1 MDANMKKRNELL
13 AKTVIKGLESRNMS
27 GYYAQD
33 KEAALKQALELIPNG
48 STIAMGGCMSAHE
61 IGLVKALQDGDY
73 NYIDRAKLEPR
84 EGLMAAYDADFFL
97 SSANAVTDDGVLVN
111 IDGNSNRVSCI
122 AQGPKKVIFIVGINK
137 VCPDL
142 DSAMKRARNVAATA
156 NAQRFDIKTPCKET
170 GKCFDCKSPD
180 TICCQF
186 LITRYSRH
194 KDRIHVILV
203 NDTLGLSLH
212 PEFPIYSTKQKQ
224 VTFILH
230 NNSGTD
236 IGFGGYYSYTYE
248 DEKGIWRDVPMQL
261 VVFDEEIIL
270 WQGNKYYYNAELFRH
285 TPGRYRFF
293 LTVRRYSKEYTLMTE
308 FQLQDNMIEL
318 FKRHPYSQ
326 LNDTLLP
333 SEEEAV
339 YPPIYNVI
347 DQMPEFPGGIDKL
360 LQFINDNMK
369 YPTKAQTEGMQGKVI
384 VQFIIDEDGYIIEP
398 NIVRSVESSLDNEAL
413 RLIKMLPQWKPGT
426 LKGKAVK
433 VKYTVPVAFKLK

>member
-1 MDANMKKRNELL
+1 MKAINLCLFCLLLIGCANKP
-13 AKTVIKGLESRNMS
+13 
-27 GYYAQD
+27 
-33 KEAALKQALELIPNG
+33 KQEKVPQTLINN
-48 STIAMGGCMSAHE
+48 T
-61 IGLVKALQDGDY
+61 
-73 NYIDRAKLEPR
+73 
-84 EGLMAAYDADFFL
+84 
-97 SSANAVTDDGVLVN
+97 
-111 IDGNSNRVSCI
+111 
-122 AQGPKKVIFIVGINK
+122 VGI
-137 VCPDL
+137 
-142 DSAMKRARNVAATA
+142 
-156 NAQRFDIKTPCKET
+156 
-170 GKCFDCKSPD
+170 
-180 TICCQF
+180 
-186 LITRYSRH
+186 
-194 KDRIHVILV
+194 

-339 YPPIYNVI
+339 YP
-347 DQMPEFPGGIDKL
+347 
-360 LQFINDNMK
+360 
-369 YPTKAQTEGMQGKVI
+369 TKAQTEGIQGRVA
-384 VQFIIDEDGYIIEP
+384 VQFIVDENGYIIEP
-398 NIVRSVESSLDNEAL
+398 NIVRSVEPSLDNEAL

>member
-1 MDANMKKRNELL
+1 MKAINLCLFCLLLIGCANKP
-13 AKTVIKGLESRNMS
+13 
-27 GYYAQD
+27 
-33 KEAALKQALELIPNG
+33 KQEKVPQTLINN
-48 STIAMGGCMSAHE
+48 T
-61 IGLVKALQDGDY
+61 
-73 NYIDRAKLEPR
+73 
-84 EGLMAAYDADFFL
+84 
-97 SSANAVTDDGVLVN
+97 
-111 IDGNSNRVSCI
+111 
-122 AQGPKKVIFIVGINK
+122 VGI
-137 VCPDL
+137 
-142 DSAMKRARNVAATA
+142 
-156 NAQRFDIKTPCKET
+156 
-170 GKCFDCKSPD
+170 
-180 TICCQF
+180 
-186 LITRYSRH
+186 
-194 KDRIHVILV
+194 

-333 SEEEAV
+333 SEEAV

-347 DQMPEFPGGIDKL
+347 DQMPEFPGGMDKL

-369 YPTKAQTEGMQGKVI
+369 YPTKAQTEGIQGR
-384 VQFIIDEDGYIIEP
+384 VQF
-398 NIVRSVESSLDNEAL
+398 SLL
-413 RLIKMLPQWKPGT
+413 
-426 LKGKAVK
+426 
-433 VKYTVPVAFKLK
+433 

>member
-1 MDANMKKRNELL
+1 MKAINLCLFCLLLIGCANKP
-13 AKTVIKGLESRNMS
+13 
-27 GYYAQD
+27 
-33 KEAALKQALELIPNG
+33 KQEKVPQTLINN
-48 STIAMGGCMSAHE
+48 T
-61 IGLVKALQDGDY
+61 
-73 NYIDRAKLEPR
+73 
-84 EGLMAAYDADFFL
+84 
-97 SSANAVTDDGVLVN
+97 
-111 IDGNSNRVSCI
+111 
-122 AQGPKKVIFIVGINK
+122 VGI
-137 VCPDL
+137 
-142 DSAMKRARNVAATA
+142 
-156 NAQRFDIKTPCKET
+156 
-170 GKCFDCKSPD
+170 
-180 TICCQF
+180 
-186 LITRYSRH
+186 
-194 KDRIHVILV
+194 

-333 SEEEAV
+333 SEEAV

-347 DQMPEFPGGIDKL
+347 DQMPEFPGGMDKL

-369 YPTKAQTEGMQGKVI
+369 YPTKAQTEGIQGRVV
-384 VQFIIDEDGYIIEP
+384 VQFIVDENGYIIEP
-398 NIVRSVESSLDNEAL
+398 NIVRSIEPSLDKEAL
-413 RLIKMLPQWKPGT
+413 RIIKMLPQWKPGI

-433 VKYTVPVAFKLK
+433 MKYTVPVTFKLNKNKRRNTPNFTINHTDIASGTP

>member
-1 MDANMKKRNELL
+1 MKAISLCLFCLLLIGCANK
-13 AKTVIKGLESRNMS
+13 S
-27 GYYAQD
+27 
-33 KEAALKQALELIPNG
+33 KQEKVSQTLINN
-48 STIAMGGCMSAHE
+48 T
-61 IGLVKALQDGDY
+61 
-73 NYIDRAKLEPR
+73 
-84 EGLMAAYDADFFL
+84 
-97 SSANAVTDDGVLVN
+97 
-111 IDGNSNRVSCI
+111 
-122 AQGPKKVIFIVGINK
+122 VGI
-137 VCPDL
+137 
-142 DSAMKRARNVAATA
+142 
-156 NAQRFDIKTPCKET
+156 
-170 GKCFDCKSPD
+170 
-180 TICCQF
+180 
-186 LITRYSRH
+186 
-194 KDRIHVILV
+194 

-224 VTFILH
+224 VTFVLH

-248 DEKGIWRDVPMQL
+248 DEKGIWKDVPMQL
-261 VVFDEEIIL
+261 VVFYEEIIL

-308 FQLQDNMIEL
+308 FQLQNNMVEL

-333 SEEEAV
+333 PEEEAV

-369 YPTKAQTEGMQGKVI
+369 YPSKAQMEGIQGRVI
-384 VQFIIDEDGYIIEP
+384 VQFIVDEDGYIMEP
-398 NIVRSVESSLDNEAL
+398 NIVRNVEPSLDNEAL

>member
-1 MDANMKKRNELL
+1 MKAINLCLFCLLLIGCANKP
-13 AKTVIKGLESRNMS
+13 
-27 GYYAQD
+27 
-33 KEAALKQALELIPNG
+33 KQEKVPQTLINN
-48 STIAMGGCMSAHE
+48 T
-61 IGLVKALQDGDY
+61 
-73 NYIDRAKLEPR
+73 
-84 EGLMAAYDADFFL
+84 
-97 SSANAVTDDGVLVN
+97 
-111 IDGNSNRVSCI
+111 
-122 AQGPKKVIFIVGINK
+122 VGI
-137 VCPDL
+137 
-142 DSAMKRARNVAATA
+142 
-156 NAQRFDIKTPCKET
+156 
-170 GKCFDCKSPD
+170 
-180 TICCQF
+180 
-186 LITRYSRH
+186 
-194 KDRIHVILV
+194 

-248 DEKGIWRDVPMQL
+248 DEKGIWRDIPMQL

-333 SEEEAV
+333 SEEAV

-347 DQMPEFPGGIDKL
+347 DQMPEFPGGMDKL

-369 YPTKAQTEGMQGKVI
+369 YPTKAQTEGIQGRVA
-384 VQFIIDEDGYIIEP
+384 VQFIVDENGYIIEP
-398 NIVRSVESSLDNEAL
+398 NIVRSVEPSLDNEAL

>member
-1 MDANMKKRNELL
+1 MKAINLCLFCLLLIGCANKP
-13 AKTVIKGLESRNMS
+13 
-27 GYYAQD
+27 
-33 KEAALKQALELIPNG
+33 KQEKVPQTLINN
-48 STIAMGGCMSAHE
+48 T
-61 IGLVKALQDGDY
+61 
-73 NYIDRAKLEPR
+73 
-84 EGLMAAYDADFFL
+84 
-97 SSANAVTDDGVLVN
+97 
-111 IDGNSNRVSCI
+111 
-122 AQGPKKVIFIVGINK
+122 VGI
-137 VCPDL
+137 
-142 DSAMKRARNVAATA
+142 
-156 NAQRFDIKTPCKET
+156 
-170 GKCFDCKSPD
+170 
-180 TICCQF
+180 
-186 LITRYSRH
+186 
-194 KDRIHVILV
+194 

-248 DEKGIWRDVPMQL
+248 DEKGIWRDIPMQL

-333 SEEEAV
+333 SEEAV

-369 YPTKAQTEGMQGKVI
+369 YPTKAQTEGIQGRVA
-384 VQFIIDEDGYIIEP
+384 VQFIVDENGYIIEP
-398 NIVRSVESSLDNEAL
+398 NIVRSVEPSLDNEAL

>member
-1 MDANMKKRNELL
+1 MKAINLCLFCLLLIGCANK
-13 AKTVIKGLESRNMS
+13 S
-27 GYYAQD
+27 
-33 KEAALKQALELIPNG
+33 KQEKVPQTLINN
-48 STIAMGGCMSAHE
+48 T
-61 IGLVKALQDGDY
+61 
-73 NYIDRAKLEPR
+73 
-84 EGLMAAYDADFFL
+84 
-97 SSANAVTDDGVLVN
+97 
-111 IDGNSNRVSCI
+111 
-122 AQGPKKVIFIVGINK
+122 VGI
-137 VCPDL
+137 
-142 DSAMKRARNVAATA
+142 
-156 NAQRFDIKTPCKET
+156 
-170 GKCFDCKSPD
+170 
-180 TICCQF
+180 
-186 LITRYSRH
+186 
-194 KDRIHVILV
+194 

-224 VTFILH
+224 VTFVLH

-270 WQGNKYYYNAELFRH
+270 WQGNKYYYNAELFRY

-326 LNDTLLP
+326 LNDTLLLP
-333 SEEEAV
+333 EEEAV

-347 DQMPEFPGGIDKL
+347 DQMPEFPGGMDKL
-360 LQFINDNMK
+360 LQFINDNMQ
-369 YPTKAQTEGMQGKVI
+369 YPTKAQTEGIQGKVI

-426 LKGKAVK
+426 LGGKAVK

>member
-1 MDANMKKRNELL
+1 MKAISLCLFCLLLIGCANK
-13 AKTVIKGLESRNMS
+13 S
-27 GYYAQD
+27 
-33 KEAALKQALELIPNG
+33 KQEKVSQTLINN
-48 STIAMGGCMSAHE
+48 T
-61 IGLVKALQDGDY
+61 
-73 NYIDRAKLEPR
+73 
-84 EGLMAAYDADFFL
+84 
-97 SSANAVTDDGVLVN
+97 
-111 IDGNSNRVSCI
+111 
-122 AQGPKKVIFIVGINK
+122 VGI
-137 VCPDL
+137 
-142 DSAMKRARNVAATA
+142 
-156 NAQRFDIKTPCKET
+156 
-170 GKCFDCKSPD
+170 
-180 TICCQF
+180 
-186 LITRYSRH
+186 
-194 KDRIHVILV
+194 

-248 DEKGIWRDVPMQL
+248 DEKGIWKDVPMQL

-308 FQLQDNMIEL
+308 FQLQNNMVEL

-333 SEEEAV
+333 PEEEAV

-369 YPTKAQTEGMQGKVI
+369 YPSKAQMEGIQGRVI
-384 VQFIIDEDGYIIEP
+384 VQFIVDEDGYIMEP
-398 NIVRSVESSLDNEAL
+398 NIVRNVEPSLDNEAL

>member
-1 MDANMKKRNELL
+1 MKAINLCLFCLLLIGCANKP
-13 AKTVIKGLESRNMS
+13 
-27 GYYAQD
+27 
-33 KEAALKQALELIPNG
+33 KQEKVPQTLINN
-48 STIAMGGCMSAHE
+48 T
-61 IGLVKALQDGDY
+61 
-73 NYIDRAKLEPR
+73 
-84 EGLMAAYDADFFL
+84 
-97 SSANAVTDDGVLVN
+97 
-111 IDGNSNRVSCI
+111 
-122 AQGPKKVIFIVGINK
+122 VGI
-137 VCPDL
+137 
-142 DSAMKRARNVAATA
+142 
-156 NAQRFDIKTPCKET
+156 
-170 GKCFDCKSPD
+170 
-180 TICCQF
+180 
-186 LITRYSRH
+186 
-194 KDRIHVILV
+194 

-248 DEKGIWRDVPMQL
+248 DEKGIWRDIPMQL

-333 SEEEAV
+333 SEEAV

-347 DQMPEFPGGIDKL
+347 DQMPEFPGGMDKL

-369 YPTKAQTEGMQGKVI
+369 YPTKAQTEGIQGRVA
-384 VQFIIDEDGYIIEP
+384 VQFIVDENGYIIEP
-398 NIVRSVESSLDNEAL
+398 NIVRSIEPSLDKEAL
-413 RLIKMLPQWKPGT
+413 RIIKMLPQWKPGI

>member
-1 MDANMKKRNELL
+1 MKAISLCLFCLLLIGCANK
-13 AKTVIKGLESRNMS
+13 S
-27 GYYAQD
+27 
-33 KEAALKQALELIPNG
+33 KQEKVSQTLINN
-48 STIAMGGCMSAHE
+48 T
-61 IGLVKALQDGDY
+61 
-73 NYIDRAKLEPR
+73 
-84 EGLMAAYDADFFL
+84 
-97 SSANAVTDDGVLVN
+97 
-111 IDGNSNRVSCI
+111 
-122 AQGPKKVIFIVGINK
+122 VGI
-137 VCPDL
+137 
-142 DSAMKRARNVAATA
+142 
-156 NAQRFDIKTPCKET
+156 
-170 GKCFDCKSPD
+170 
-180 TICCQF
+180 
-186 LITRYSRH
+186 
-194 KDRIHVILV
+194 

-224 VTFILH
+224 VTFVLH

-248 DEKGIWRDVPMQL
+248 DEKGIWKDVPMQL

-369 YPTKAQTEGMQGKVI
+369 YPTKAQTEGIQGRGA
-384 VQFIIDEDGYIIEP
+384 VQFIVDENGYIIEP
-398 NIVRSVESSLDNEAL
+398 NIVRSVEPSLDNEAL

>member
-1 MDANMKKRNELL
+1 MKAINLCLFCLLLIGCANKP
-13 AKTVIKGLESRNMS
+13 
-27 GYYAQD
+27 
-33 KEAALKQALELIPNG
+33 KQEKVPQTLINN
-48 STIAMGGCMSAHE
+48 T
-61 IGLVKALQDGDY
+61 
-73 NYIDRAKLEPR
+73 
-84 EGLMAAYDADFFL
+84 
-97 SSANAVTDDGVLVN
+97 
-111 IDGNSNRVSCI
+111 
-122 AQGPKKVIFIVGINK
+122 VGI
-137 VCPDL
+137 
-142 DSAMKRARNVAATA
+142 
-156 NAQRFDIKTPCKET
+156 
-170 GKCFDCKSPD
+170 
-180 TICCQF
+180 
-186 LITRYSRH
+186 
-194 KDRIHVILV
+194 

-236 IGFGGYYSYTYE
+236 IGFGGYFSFTYE
-248 DEKGIWRDVPMQL
+248 DVKGIWRDIPMQL

-333 SEEEAV
+333 SEEAV

-347 DQMPEFPGGIDKL
+347 DQMPEFPGGMDKL

-369 YPTKAQTEGMQGKVI
+369 YPTKAQTEGIQGRVA
-384 VQFIIDEDGYIIEP
+384 VQFIVDENGYIIEP
-398 NIVRSVESSLDNEAL
+398 NIVRSVEPSLDNEAL